1 VGVIYLWGN
10 LAPWRPQ
17 EPAKSARNCFYVV
30 SRPARALRL
39 QDRIDSYPD
48 FPKKGIL
55 FRDYAPLLRDPEALS
70 FAADEFVA
78 HFGADRVDAVVGLEA
93 RGFPVATAVAMRM
106 RKGMVMIRKAGKLPG
121 RTRSVSYEIE
131 YGSDTMEMQAG
142 ALKAGDRALIC
153 DDLLATGGTAAAA
166 ASLVEGS
173 GATVAGFAIVVE
185 LEALQGIKKISKYD
199 VNVLVRY

>member
-1 VGVIYLWGN
+1 MFRLTRPG
-10 LAPWRPQ
+10 APWRPCGAAQ
-17 EPAKSARNCFYVV
+17 CPGNRFYGAPRAARV
-30 SRPARALRL
+30 LRL
-39 QDRIDSYPD
+39 QDRIDAYPD

-55 FRDYAPLLRDPEALS
+55 FRDYAPLLRDPDALS

-78 HFGADRVDAVVGLEA
+78 HFGADGVDAVVGLES

-106 RKGMVMIRKAGKLPG
+106 RKGMIMIRKAGKLPG
-121 RTRSVSYEIE
+121 KTRSVSYEIE
-131 YGSDTMEMQAG
+131 YGSDTMEMQAD
-142 ALKAGDRALIC
+142 ALKSGDRALIC

-166 ASLVEGS
+166 ASLVEAS